1 MALQPDTVEWA
12 SLRSVLRAAV
22 RLVARRRHTVAL
34 TAMVVSATGVYCLLG
49 LVRYDLFRATS
60 MDLTLFDQAVRG
72 FASFDA
78 PTSPVRGV
86 NLGRGMDF
94 VQLGEHFSPI
104 LAVLAPLYWLHDGPE
119 TLIVA
124 QAALFALAIP
134 PLWLF
139 TRRTLGTGPAYLVAV
154 AYAVSWPIARAV
166 NFDFHEAAFAPLLTA
181 VMIERFSAG
190 RHGHT
195 ALAAAALL
203 LVKEDMGLMLVGFGG
218 YALLQMRR
226 RHGTLHGVVYGGMY
240 MGVGLTYTGLV
251 LAVLIPSVGGDST
264 MYWAYGHLG
273 GDMSAVAVH
282 VLSDPLGVLGSLFS
296 PQVKLDTLAFLLW
309 PTLLACLFSPL
320 TLFALPQLLERML
333 SDRAQWWVTDF
344 HHSAITVAVLFCA
357 GVDGAAR
364 VIRWARDREPGLS
377 ERGAS
382 LLWAAAVC
390 VVALTLVPR
399 FPFDQLIRPSF
410 YEKQPDVVA
419 AEQAVAAVPS
429 GVVVAAVNHV
439 GPHLSARTTV
449 LLWEDRPP
457 TAPWIVADTA
467 RVAYPWASLDRQR
480 RHIDELRSQGYRVV
494 YDREGYVV
502 LHRA

>member
-1 MALQPDTVEWA
+1 MGLQPDTTKWA
-12 SLRSVLRAAV
+12 SLRSVVLAAD
-22 RLVARRRHTVAL
+22 RLAARRRHAVAL
-34 TAMVVSATGVYCLLG
+34 TAMVLAATGVYCLLG

-72 FASFDA
+72 LASFGA

-86 NLGRGMDF
+86 NLGLGMDF

-139 TRRTLGTGPAYLVAV
+139 TRRMLGTGPAYLVAI

-166 NFDFHEAAFAPLLTA
+166 NFDFHEAAFVPLLTA

-218 YALLQMRR
+218 YVLIQEWRR
-226 RHGTLHGVVYGGMY
+226 RGIMYGAVYGGMY
-240 MGVGLTYTGLV
+240 MGAGLTYTGLV
-251 LAVLIPSVGGDST
+251 LTVLIPSVGGDPT

-273 GDMSAVAVH
+273 GDLSAVVLR
-282 VLSDPLGVLGSLFS
+282 VLSDPLGVLGSLIS

-320 TLFALPQLLERML
+320 MLFALPQLLERML
-333 SDRAQWWVTDF
+333 SDRLQWWVTDF
-344 HHSAITVAVLFCA
+344 HHSAITVAILFCA

-364 VIRWARDREPGLS
+364 VIRWARRREPGLS

-382 LLWAAAVC
+382 LLWAAAAC
-390 VVALTLVPR
+390 AVALTLIPR
-399 FPFDQLIRPSF
+399 FPLDQLIRPAF
-410 YEKQPDVVA
+410 YERQPDVIA

-429 GVVVAAVNHV
+429 GVVVEAVNHV

-449 LLWEDRPP
+449 LLWEDRPS
-457 TAPWIVADTA
+457 TATWVVADTA
-467 RVAYPWASLDRQR
+467 RHAYPWASLDRQR
-480 RHIDELRSQGYRVV
+480 QRIDELRSQGYRVV

-502 LHRA
+502 LRRP